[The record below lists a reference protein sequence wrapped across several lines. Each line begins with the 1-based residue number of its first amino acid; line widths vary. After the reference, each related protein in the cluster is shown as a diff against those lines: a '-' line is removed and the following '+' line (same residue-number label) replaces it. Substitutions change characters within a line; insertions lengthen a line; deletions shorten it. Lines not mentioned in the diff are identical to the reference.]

1 MNALC
6 YGKPVK
12 LTEDGRDVFSG
23 GGVGE
28 QSGGGVL
35 NILQFLRNRG
45 GETIQDAIAV
55 VESGGDEGVN
65 KCFSGWEGESGSKT
79 CYVPEVEEGCFGD
92 VVYVFFEGECGVHVD
107 AKVSD
112 QGGGSDRVTIDAE

>member
-1 MNALC
+1 MYALC

-12 LTEDGRDVFSG
+12 LTEDGRNVFSG

-28 QSGGGVL
+28 QSGSGVL
-35 NILQFLRNRG
+35 NILQFLKNSG

-65 KCFSGWEGESGSKT
+65 KCFSG
-79 CYVPEVEEGCFGD
+79 
-92 VVYVFFEGECGVHVD
+92 
-107 AKVSD
+107 
-112 QGGGSDRVTIDAE
+112 